1 MNIYILNLNKLAYLL
16 LKPINF
22 LGIKLYY
29 LNYINLKKIT
39 LYKNSNLIP
48 IKFNDKN
55 IRSKRLLKLII
66 SRENDAIRE
75 QINNL
80 LPERLLRRISGKF
93 YNIDD
98 VIKKLQAS
106 LISKFNFYE
115 IGRIYIFDIL
125 NSNKNNKI
133 IIIHTNLNSFFC
145 RSNGVNIKKKIIHLY
160 LPTDDIIFVL
170 NLIKKIFNN
179 LKRKSN
185 SLIFKNKKKYNF
197 YEKSPIKEVNT
208 AIVIHRSLNYGAK
221 LYIKNHFFSSKNKS
235 KLNIKNLT
243 LLSLE
248 DSNQVLEYN
257 NKPIIRVKNKI
268 NLKLI
273 YKSFKNIIGNLF
285 YARNLREIYSILFI
299 FTFYLNYIS
308 WIDYFKRLK
317 IKNIIYDYD
326 ILFSKSLSLAL
337 ESSNIKTIALQERA
351 TNSNAYIFPVFV
363 DAYLYAGSIAQK
375 YGIKNETIFH
385 KEFFNLGMW
394 RVSYFF
400 NNDLISKE
408 KIRFKSNYKDNPLLK
423 KQKILFLGFHIDH
436 NNYCP
441 FTNYKSLNHLIKYI
455 KISSKNFP
463 KASLILRMKILKEN
477 DVQFI
482 MNKCKNIKNF
492 YLCHDYDT
500 EAISYRLCKESDLI
514 VSLSTSLAEE
524 SLAYGKKVV
533 FINDNYPIKKM
544 TEDWY
549 VKEFAFTI
557 SKNKLSFIR
566 LAKKCLENHEETNKN
581 YKILKNKLSGSIDLS
596 RPNIIPDTIEKFLV

>member
-1 MNIYILNLNKLAYLL
+1 
-16 LKPINF
+16 
-22 LGIKLYY
+22 
-29 LNYINLKKIT
+29 
-39 LYKNSNLIP
+39 
-48 IKFNDKN
+48 
-55 IRSKRLLKLII
+55 
-66 SRENDAIRE
+66 
-75 QINNL
+75 
-80 LPERLLRRISGKF
+80 
-93 YNIDD
+93 
-98 VIKKLQAS
+98 
-106 LISKFNFYE
+106 
-115 IGRIYIFDIL
+115 
-125 NSNKNNKI
+125 
-133 IIIHTNLNSFFC
+133 
-145 RSNGVNIKKKIIHLY
+145 
-160 LPTDDIIFVL
+160 
-170 NLIKKIFNN
+170 
-179 LKRKSN
+179 
-185 SLIFKNKKKYNF
+185 
-197 YEKSPIKEVNT
+197 
-208 AIVIHRSLNYGAK
+208 
-221 LYIKNHFFSSKNKS
+221 
-235 KLNIKNLT
+235 
-243 LLSLE
+243 
-248 DSNQVLEYN
+248 
-257 NKPIIRVKNKI
+257 
-268 NLKLI
+268 
-273 YKSFKNIIGNLF
+273 
-285 YARNLREIYSILFI
+285 
-299 FTFYLNYIS
+299 
-308 WIDYFKRLK
+308 
-317 IKNIIYDYD
+317 
-326 ILFSKSLSLAL
+326 
-337 ESSNIKTIALQERA
+337 
-351 TNSNAYIFPVFV
+351 
-363 DAYLYAGSIAQK
+363 
-375 YGIKNETIFH
+375 
-385 KEFFNLGMW
+385 MW

-482 MNKCKNIKNF
+482 MNKCKNINNF